1 MSKKDKTNEA
11 VMPAFTNNIEPLMQ
25 ELGTP
30 SLKAYA
36 GVFDLNPVRFYS
48 VAKQPK
54 EGVVY
59 DAKVFNWDAIE
70 RFIMRRLDPDKGLA
84 TLEDVVRAALVVEEE
99 LKQSDGRRRTTR
111 GEGGAWGEKIEVDGQ
126 MVAKRRFANFEME
139 NGQLVTLKKD
149 AEVYAMVLQTAS
161 HTVLRPV
168 TSQDK
173 DENGQW
179 QFKGNDV
186 KVISNGMLNF
196 RGTGP
201 SALQESIDE
210 RFSGKYAQKLAEEAA
225 KEAAKKAE
233 EAAKKAGAATE
244 SAGGGEPDPA
254 AE

>member
-1 MSKKDKTNEA
+1 MSKNEA
-11 VMPAFTNNIEPLMQ
+11 AQFTNNIEKIMA

-30 SLKAYA
+30 SLKAFA

-70 RFIMRRLDPDKGLA
+70 RFITRRLDAEKGLA
-84 TLEDVVRAALVVEEE
+84 TLEDVVKAALVVEEE
-99 LKQSDGRRRTTR
+99 LKQSDGRRSRNR
-111 GEGGAWGEKIEVDGQ
+111 GEGSGYGEKIEVDGK

-149 AEVYAMVLQTAS
+149 PEVYAIVLQTAS

-168 TSQDK
+168 NSADPTD
-173 DENGQW
+173 
-179 QFKGNDV
+179 FKGNDV

-196 RGTGP
+196 KGTGP
-201 SALQESIDE
+201 SALEASIKE
-210 RFSGKYAQKLAEEAA
+210 RLSGEYAKKLADEAA
-225 KEAAKKAE
+225 KVAAEAAAKVPDNAE
-233 EAAKKAGAATE
+233 PSDAVEG
-244 SAGGGEPDPA
+244 
-254 AE
+254 

>member
-1 MSKKDKTNEA
+1 MSKNETA
-11 VMPAFTNNIEPLMQ
+11 VGFTNNIEKIMA

-30 SLKAYA
+30 SLKAFA

-70 RFIMRRLDPDKGLA
+70 RFIMRRLDAEKGLA
-84 TLEDVVRAALVVEEE
+84 TLEDVVKAALVVEEE
-99 LKQSDGRRRTTR
+99 LKQSDGRRSSNR
-111 GEGGAWGEKIEVDGQ
+111 GEGSAYGAKIEVDGK

-149 AEVYAMVLQTAS
+149 PEVYAIVLQTAS

-168 TSQDK
+168 NSADPTD
-173 DENGQW
+173 
-179 QFKGNDV
+179 FKGNDV

-196 RGTGP
+196 KGTGP
-201 SALQESIDE
+201 SALEASIKE
-210 RFSGKYAQKLAEEAA
+210 RLSGEYAKKLADEAA
-225 KEAAKKAE
+225 KAAAAAAAKVPANAE
-233 EAAKKAGAATE
+233 PSDAVEG
-244 SAGGGEPDPA
+244 
-254 AE
+254 

>member
-1 MSKKDKTNEA
+1 MSKNET
-11 VMPAFTNNIEPLMQ
+11 VQFTNNIEKIMA

-30 SLKAYA
+30 SLKAFA

-70 RFIMRRLDPDKGLA
+70 RFITRRLDAEKGLA
-84 TLEDVVRAALVVEEE
+84 TLEDVVKAALVVEEE
-99 LKQSDGRRRTTR
+99 LKQSDGRRSSNR
-111 GEGGAWGEKIEVDGQ
+111 GEGSAYGAKIEVDGK

-149 AEVYAMVLQTAS
+149 PEVYAIVLQTAS

-168 TSQDK
+168 NSADPTD
-173 DENGQW
+173 
-179 QFKGNDV
+179 FKGNDV

-196 RGTGP
+196 KGTGP
-201 SALQESIDE
+201 SALEASIKE
-210 RFSGKYAQKLAEEAA
+210 RFSGEYAKKLADEAA
-225 KEAAKKAE
+225 KAAAEAAAKIPADAE
-233 EAAKKAGAATE
+233 PSDAVEG
-244 SAGGGEPDPA
+244 
-254 AE
+254 